1 MNGAMGLCVLLAV
14 ALAGCAGADA
24 PGRQELQSPGP
35 AWPKEIELKRR
46 MSGKVDRIVDCHV
59 HFRRFSRLEHF
70 FDLRRDVGIDRW
82 NIVSIV
88 GPKNGEGN
96 ARCLYAK
103 VAGKGAFYCFGGLN
117 HLAYKSKGRVDP
129 GSFAQQ
135 VDEMREAGFDGIKL
149 IEGKPSVRRDW
160 YPFPLDGDYYR

>member
-1 MNGAMGLCVLLAV
+1 MK
-14 ALAGCAGADA
+14 ALVKA
-24 PGRQELQSPGP
+24 
-35 AWPKEIELKRR
+35 
-46 MSGKVDRIVDCHV
+46 
-59 HFRRFSRLEHF
+59 
-70 FDLRRDVGIDRW
+70 
-82 NIVSIV
+82 
-88 GPKNGEGN
+88 KNGEGN

-160 YPFPLDGDYYR
+160 YPFPLDGDYYRDFFARAEKVGMPIIWHVADPANFWTDGEGRSKGWTYASKDVSKEKLHQEVENVAKRHPKLTIILAHFSFLSGEL